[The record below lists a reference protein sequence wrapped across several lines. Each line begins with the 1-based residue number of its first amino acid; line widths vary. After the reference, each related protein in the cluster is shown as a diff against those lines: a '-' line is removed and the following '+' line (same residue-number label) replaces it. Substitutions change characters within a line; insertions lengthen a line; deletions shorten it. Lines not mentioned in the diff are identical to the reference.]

1 MAADFIHALGNF
13 GNFSNYA
20 LHRAFQRTGD
30 SSDERFIRRAIHPT
44 SDSSDEIRF

>member
-30 SSDERFIRRAIHPT
+30 SSDE
-44 SDSSDEIRF
+44 IRFWIYKQAS